1 MQEGLHNS
9 PRDNI
14 FVYLQSS
21 LFKVTKFV
29 YYKRTTVIGLNTF
42 GGFFIVPN
50 FKHSNIGIMSSSC
63 KVLLGKEVNYINT
76 GGEGIVRFTLIFSYG
91 NNCN

>member
-1 MQEGLHNS
+1 VQEGLHNS

-29 YYKRTTVIGLNTF
+29 YYKRTAVIGLNTF
-42 GGFFIVPN
+42 GGFFIDHN
-50 FKHSNIGIMSSSC
+50 LSIEI
-63 KVLLGKEVNYINT
+63 LE
-76 GGEGIVRFTLIFSYG
+76 
-91 NNCN
+91 